1 MPGRPIEPIRIPF
14 YACYPDKWL
23 DPKKAGQ
30 LSLEALGA
38 WFKAVNLMWS
48 DGTGVGAI
56 EATIPRL
63 VRVLGA
69 NSIEQMKSIID
80 ELIDLEIGAVRMDGN
95 KAILDSPTMRKEWE
109 IAASKLKRKRT
120 RDRESKREESSNT
133 GQKGIIDNDNTP
145 NSERVVADSSL
156 SLSSSKSLSSSESDK
171 EEKVSSSFGDA
182 VRIFVK
188 HTRWEPPNMYADQI
202 QHRVKDLDV
211 WESVV
216 IAWVA
221 EGYRKTSVIKMIEK
235 YEQERIEVK
244 KAKGGKAPMCPR
256 CKKNR
261 LHPAYGICVS
271 CVEDAEKAEESKR
284 REATVVRG
292 DQFSPPTSAGA
303 A

>member
-1 MPGRPIEPIRIPF
+1 
-14 YACYPDKWL
+14 
-23 DPKKAGQ
+23 
-30 LSLEALGA
+30 
-38 WFKAVNLMWS
+38 MWVEG
-48 DGTGVGAI
+48 DGTGVI
-56 EATIPRL
+56 EGTPRQL
-63 VRVLGA
+63 SR
-69 NSIEQMKSIID
+69 M
-80 ELIDLEIGAVRMDGN
+80 IGADSVDQVERIVDEMKEAGIGRVKRTGNVIRFESGRM
-95 KAILDSPTMRKEWE
+95 REEWE
-109 IAASKLKRKRT
+109 TSCKKMQKKRKR
-120 RDRESKREESSNT
+120 DRKYQQEKSALEDQKRIIVDDNESK
-133 GQKGIIDNDNTP
+133 
-145 NSERVVADSSL
+145 SEREMNDPSL

-171 EEKVSSSFGDA
+171 EEKVSNSFGDA

-244 KAKGGKAPMCPR
+244 KAKGGKAAMCPR

-271 CVEDAEKAEESKR
+271 CVEVAEKEKDTR
-284 REATVVRG
+284 KMEATVTRK
-292 DQFSPPTSAGA
+292 DQFSPPIKTGTA
-303 A
+303 